1 MEVEFESVPLRI
13 LELFKFYLSDQEIK
27 SVLASCPKSE
37 WTLNGWLPVDTLFS
51 FKRVKAITTDKNEIL
66 NILINQG
73 SDFIE
78 FSEDYRY
85 LKRKSPFN
93 PAGAPQKKPLNC
105 SLEVSGFTDSISPI
119 EIQTIFSKYGN
130 VENITF
136 GNREGV
142 YIVDFYEVNPIVNT
156 LISPIIYEDQRIYVR
171 TVRKPDVEIE
181 KSKLPKLYPVNK
193 VIQFGPVEE
202 NVQKEFIKQ
211 ALEQYAQ
218 VSFVDFDYGNKF
230 GYVKFKQSVAKEL
243 VNIIFRN
250 GGLTVRGMEER
261 LDFHPLEGDE
271 EYVYWQLEKIKKEK
285 NLYSQERTINPL
297 LLKTGRLT
305 KKEKQKL
312 KIERLRRQRRQQ
324 NKSNNSIS
332 KGDKSKLK
340 SSILSSKLFD
350 SSGSRSVVKDSFKR
364 KIRMESIDEM
374 FKSLS
379 VIKKDGNEMKQ

>member
-27 SVLASCPKSE
+27 SVLSSCPKTE
-37 WTLNGWLPVDTLFS
+37 WTLNGWLPVETLFS
-51 FKRVKAITTDKNEIL
+51 FKRVKAITEDKNAIL
-66 NILINQG
+66 NILVNQG
-73 SDFIE
+73 NDFVE
-78 FSEDYRY
+78 FTNDYQY
-85 LKRKSPFN
+85 LRRKSPFS
-93 PAGAPQKKPLNC
+93 PANIPQKKPLNC

-119 EIQTIFSKYGN
+119 EIQTIFSKYGG
-130 VENITF
+130 VENISF
-136 GNREGV
+136 GTKEGT
-142 YIVDFYEVNPIVNT
+142 YIVDFYEVNPIINT
-156 LISPIIYEDQRIYVR
+156 LVTPITYEDQRIYVR
-171 TVRKPDVEIE
+171 TIRKPDVEIV
-181 KSKLPKLYPVNK
+181 KSKLPKAYPLNK
-193 VIQFGPVEE
+193 VAQFGPVEE
-202 NVQKEFIKQ
+202 NVQREFIKQ
-211 ALEQYAQ
+211 AFEQYAQ

-243 VNIIFRN
+243 VNIVFRN
-250 GGLTVRGMEER
+250 GGITVRGMEEK

-305 KKEKQKL
+305 KKEKQRIKRE
-312 KIERLRRQRRQQ
+312 KIRQRQKQSR
-324 NKSNNSIS
+324 SNNSIT

-350 SSGSRSVVKDSFKR
+350 NSSSRTGIKDSFKR

-374 FKSLS
+374 FKSLT
-379 VIKKDGNEMKQ
+379 VVKKDGNEMKQ

>member
-27 SVLASCPKSE
+27 SVLASCPKTD

-51 FKRVKAITTDKNEIL
+51 FKRVKAITTDKNAIL
-66 NILINQG
+66 NVLVNQG
-73 SDFIE
+73 SDFVE
-78 FSEDYRY
+78 FTSDYQY
-85 LKRKSPFN
+85 LRRKSPFT
-93 PAGAPQKKPLNC
+93 PANIPQKNPLNC
-105 SLEVSGFTDSISPI
+105 SLEV
-119 EIQTIFSKYGN
+119 
-130 VENITF
+130 
-136 GNREGV
+136 
-142 YIVDFYEVNPIVNT
+142 
-156 LISPIIYEDQRIYVR
+156 
-171 TVRKPDVEIE
+171 
-181 KSKLPKLYPVNK
+181 
-193 VIQFGPVEE
+193 
-202 NVQKEFIKQ
+202 Q
-211 ALEQYAQ
+211 AFEQYAQ

-243 VNIIFRN
+243 VNIVFRN
-250 GGLTVRGMEER
+250 GGITVRGMEEK

-305 KKEKQKL
+305 KKEKQRIKRE
-312 KIERLRRQRRQQ
+312 KIRQRQKQ
-324 NKSNNSIS
+324 SKGNNSIS

-340 SSILSSKLFD
+340 SSILSSR
-350 SSGSRSVVKDSFKR
+350 SGAKDSFKR

-379 VIKKDGNEMKQ
+379 VVKKDGNEMKQ

>member
-1 MEVEFESVPLRI
+1 MDVEYESVPVRI

-27 SVLASCPKSE
+27 SVLASCPKTE
-37 WTLNGWLPVDTLFS
+37 WTVNGWLPVDTLIN

-66 NILINQG
+66 NVLVNQG
-73 SDFIE
+73 SDFVE
-78 FSEDYRY
+78 FTNDFQY
-85 LKRKSPFN
+85 LKRKSPFS
-93 PAGAPQKKPLNC
+93 AATIPQKKPVNC
-105 SLEVSGFTDSISPI
+105 SLEVSGFADAITPM
-119 EIQTIFSKYGN
+119 EIQTVFSKYGGI
-130 VENITF
+130 ENISF
-136 GNREGV
+136 GNRDGT
-142 YIVDFYEVNPIVNT
+142 YIIDFYEVNPIVNT
-156 LISPIIYEDQRIYVR
+156 LVTPIVYEDQRIHVR
-171 TVRKPDVEIE
+171 TIRKPDVEIV
-181 KSKLPKLYPVNK
+181 KSKIPKAYPTNK

-211 ALEQYAQ
+211 AFEQYAQ

-250 GGLTVRGMEER
+250 GGVTVRGMEEK

-285 NLYSQERTINPL
+285 NLYSQERNINPL

-305 KKEKQKL
+305 KKEKQRIKREKL
-312 KIERLRRQRRQQ
+312 RQRQKQ
-324 NKSNNSIS
+324 SKGNSSIS
-332 KGDKSKLK
+332 KGDKSKIK
-340 SSILSSKLFD
+340 SSLLTSKLFENSSSR
-350 SSGSRSVVKDSFKR
+350 SSGKDSFKR

-379 VIKKDGNEMKQ
+379 VVKKYKEMN